1 MKARNTGGDGGVNL
15 ANVRN
20 SRIRSRKKGETH
32 RSEQAGLERQIPD
45 RKWSLRILHLFLNSV
60 LFDIN
65 CKKRVRET
73 NCHSLSL
80 CRLKCKYSNH
90 SLLIS
95 TVSLFLKAKFHC
107 FDLQGNKGLG
117 RGRVKCPVRIRWRC
131 ELHWGNWYLM
141 LLQLLGKTVACF
153 FLCINISS
161 N

>member
-1 MKARNTGGDGGVNL
+1 MKARNRGGDGGVNL
-15 ANVRN
+15 ADVRN

-32 RSEQAGLERQIPD
+32 RSEQAGPERQIPD
-45 RKWSLRILHLFLNSV
+45 RKGSLRILHLFLNSV

-95 TVSLFLKAKFHC
+95 TVSLFLKAKLHC
-107 FDLQGNKGLG
+107 LTSKEIRGLG
-117 RGRVKCPVRIRWRC
+117 VGGSNVQS
-131 ELHWGNWYLM
+131 G
-141 LLQLLGKTVACF
+141 LGGGV
-153 FLCINISS
+153 SS
-161 N
+161 TGVTDT